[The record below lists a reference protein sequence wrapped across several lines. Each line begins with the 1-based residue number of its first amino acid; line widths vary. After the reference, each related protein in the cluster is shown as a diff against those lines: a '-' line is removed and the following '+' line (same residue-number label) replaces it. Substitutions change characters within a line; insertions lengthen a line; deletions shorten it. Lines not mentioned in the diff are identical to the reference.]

1 MERENVERNFGFL
14 MHDIARLLRT
24 SYDRRVKRLGLTRSQ
39 WWVITNLYRNDGLTQ
54 SELAETLDIERASL
68 GRLLDRLEANGW
80 VRREPCSKDRRAKR
94 IRLSNEVGPVMREM
108 RAIAAGLRRDAM
120 SGIEP
125 PAQEAFVD
133 VLLAIKSNLLALN
146 GHEALYGASPAASAL
161 VDSRLRGN
169 DGAGRPAFA
178 NRPEAPGAAAGAG
191 SLTVAGSDGSAG
203 PHPEGAKTS

>member
-24 SYDRRVKRLGLTRSQ
+24 SYDRRVRRFGLTRSQ

-80 VRREPCSKDRRAKR
+80 VRREPCRKDRRAKR
-94 IRLSNEVGPVMREM
+94 VLLSDEVDPVMREM

-120 SGIEP
+120 SGFTAEE
-125 PAQEAFVD
+125 QEAFVD
-133 VLLAIKSNLLALN
+133 VLLAIKSNLVGLN
-146 GHEALYGASPAASAL
+146 GQGTSDKPT
-161 VDSRLRGN
+161 VPR
-169 DGAGRPAFA
+169 
-178 NRPEAPGAAAGAG
+178 AAGERTA
-191 SLTVAGSDGSAG
+191 
-203 PHPEGAKTS
+203 

>member
-24 SYDRRVKRLGLTRSQ
+24 NYDRRVKRFGLTRSQ

-80 VRREPCSKDRRAKR
+80 VRREPCARDRRAKR
-94 IRLSNEVGPVMREM
+94 VVLCDEIDPVMREM

-120 SGIEP
+120 SGLTAEE
-125 PAQEAFVD
+125 QEAFVD
-133 VLLAIKSNLLALN
+133 VLLAIKSNLVGLN
-146 GHEALYGASPAASAL
+146 GQGAA
-161 VDSRLRGN
+161 GQ
-169 DGAGRPAFA
+169 GRPSHS
-178 NRPEAPGAAAGAG
+178 AAGERTA
-191 SLTVAGSDGSAG
+191 
-203 PHPEGAKTS
+203 

>member
-24 SYDRRVKRLGLTRSQ
+24 NYDRRVKRFGLTRSQ

-94 IRLSNEVGPVMREM
+94 VLLSSEVDPVMREM
-108 RAIAAGLRRDAM
+108 RRIAAGLRRDAM
-120 SGIEP
+120 SGFTRDE
-125 PAQEAFVD
+125 QEAFVD
-133 VLLAIKSNLLALN
+133 VLLAIKANLVGLN
-146 GHEALYGASPAASAL
+146 GQATSERPTEPPMAE
-161 VDSRLRGN
+161 
-169 DGAGRPAFA
+169 DGTA
-178 NRPEAPGAAAGAG
+178 
-191 SLTVAGSDGSAG
+191 
-203 PHPEGAKTS
+203 